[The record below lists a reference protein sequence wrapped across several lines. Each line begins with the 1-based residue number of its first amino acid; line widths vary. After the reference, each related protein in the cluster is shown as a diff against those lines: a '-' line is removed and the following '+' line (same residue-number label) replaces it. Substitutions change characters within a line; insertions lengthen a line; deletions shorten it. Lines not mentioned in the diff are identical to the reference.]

1 LLQVAVV
8 DPLLVL
14 LVDHQAAAVLVE
26 AAAQMVDLQ
35 QRILD
40 LVVALQVLHQMV
52 VQAVQD

>member
-1 LLQVAVV
+1 LRPAAAADQ
-8 DPLLVL
+8 LLVL
-14 LVDHQAAAVLVE
+14 LVDHLAAAVLVE

-40 LVVALQVLHQMV
+40 LAVALQVLHQMV